1 MDKEENKLEELN
13 ISQNKAELQA
23 EEATKSAPESSEQGG
38 SDLGEAVEEAEKE
51 HSHEHHHHHHHHRH
65 TNPYVAMHAELYDD
79 KGNPTV
85 PAHRSNPRGGS
96 YGNPHRPPQHRNQ
109 RGNVNNPRG
118 NYNSPRGNAN
128 IPRGN
133 VNSPKGNL
141 NVNLESSTAF
151 SQMANTEE
159 VDIQNRHKF
168 AVHMLIVLV
177 VLTAA
182 SVVLRFGSFTLPYLP
197 SFLNFDFSALPEVI
211 ASIAYGPI
219 FGVIIV
225 AIKNLIYIG
234 INIKSLSIPAV
245 ITNIVL
251 NSIFVYV
258 TGAYYSR
265 KMFPIKPNAQPEN
278 DRRRLRIFCG
288 GAIASAIVAV
298 FAFFLAKYVTF
309 PIMFKHY
316 AGYTEEYIVYL
327 YQAALNKLNEML
339 PAKLQGIVTEIG
351 SLSKGIAIYN
361 IPHTFFKYFIIT
373 LIATLIYN
381 FFSPLLHYRNAPPEE
396 REEDDYVL
404 QKNNE
409 NIQ

>member
-13 ISQNKAELQA
+13 ISPNEAELQA

-38 SDLGEAVEEAEKE
+38 ADLGETVEESEKE

-65 TNPYVAMHAELYDD
+65 ANPYVAMHAELYDD

-85 PAHRSNPRGGS
+85 PSRRSNPRGGS

-118 NYNSPRGNAN
+118 NYNSP
-128 IPRGN
+128 
-133 VNSPKGNL
+133 KGNL

-159 VDIQNRHKF
+159 VDISNRHK
-168 AVHMLIVLV
+168 AMLRMGIIMGILTVLA
-177 VLTAA
+177 T
-182 SVVLRFGSFTLPYLP
+182 VLRLLAFSP
-197 SFLNFDFSALPEVI
+197 SFLPAFLTLDFSALPEVI
-211 ASIAYGPI
+211 ASIAYGPV
-219 FGVIIV
+219 FGVLIV
-225 AIKNLIYIG
+225 FIKNIIYVG
-234 INIKSLSIPAV
+234 IKIKALSIPAL
-245 ITNIVL
+245 ITNLVL
-251 NSIFVYV
+251 NSIFVFI
-258 TGAYYSR
+258 TGAFYSR
-265 KMFPIKPNAQPEN
+265 KMFPFDPNFQQPKR
-278 DRRRLRIFCG
+278 DLRWLHILGG

-298 FAFFLAKYVTF
+298 VSFFLAKYVTY
-309 PIMFKHY
+309 PITFKHY
-316 AGYTEEYIVYL
+316 AGYNEEYIVYL
-327 YQAALNKLNEML
+327 YQVALNNLNEML

-381 FFSPLLHYRNAPPEE
+381 FLSPLLHYRNAAPEE
-396 REEDDYVL
+396 REEYDYVL
-404 QKNNE
+404 QQNNE